1 MNFELLALLIF
12 LFPLAFSPGPGNLL
26 FAANGARFGFRSTI
40 AATTGYHIAT
50 VIVTFALG
58 FGFAKVVT
66 MMPTVLKAIQV
77 IGSLYVMWLAW
88 QLWRAGKVEN
98 ADAKP
103 IGFWDG
109 GILLVLNPKAY
120 VIIALMFSQFLGGGS
135 NVADVATVSVVFT
148 LNNLVAFTLWT
159 LVGDAVARLLL
170 DEANARHLN
179 RFFGGL
185 LGLVGFWM
193 LFS

>member
-12 LFPLAFSPGPGNLL
+12 LFPLAFSPGPGNML

-77 IGSLYVMWLAW
+77 IGSLYVSWAAQLAM
-88 QLWRAGKVEN
+88 AGGQDEN

-109 GILLVLNPKAY
+109 GIFARVESES
-120 VIIALMFSQFLGGGS
+120 VRDHR
-135 NVADVATVSVVFT
+135 VDVF
-148 LNNLVAFTLWT
+148 
-159 LVGDAVARLLL
+159 AVPR
-170 DEANARHLN
+170 RWQQC
-179 RFFGGL
+179 RQ
-185 LGLVGFWM
+185 M
-193 LFS
+193 